1 MGGRVG
7 ACCKIIS
14 VHFPCS
20 AAAGCWVLAPSSPC
34 LPACPPA
41 CRGNSLLEALPEWMP
56 EAMPQLELLDVSAC
70 ARLDLR
76 TVVRLTQLQTLA
88 LQVRRGAGQG
98 GAQCLQ
104 PQWAQ
109 CHLGASAGPAENVA

>member
-1 MGGRVG
+1 M
-7 ACCKIIS
+7 ALLCCWLL
-14 VHFPCS
+14 
-20 AAAGCWVLAPSSPC
+20 AADPPAW

-88 LQVRRGAGQG
+88 LQVRRG
-98 GAQCLQ
+98 GAQCS
-104 PQWAQ
+104 AVQ
-109 CHLGASAGPAENVA
+109 CSACSRSGLNATLALS